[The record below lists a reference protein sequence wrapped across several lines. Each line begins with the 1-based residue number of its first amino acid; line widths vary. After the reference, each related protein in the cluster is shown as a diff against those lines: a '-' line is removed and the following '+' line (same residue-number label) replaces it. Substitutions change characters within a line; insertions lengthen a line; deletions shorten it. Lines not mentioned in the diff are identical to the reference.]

1 MPNGKD
7 EANESSS
14 SPAERFVPRDGDG
27 HPLHVSS
34 SEKVKESDWSYRP
47 ADRMR
52 SLKELASHLTTAIPE
67 ADMAIMQEKEEAA
80 ISRIEKKYSALQSAD
95 QMAEAMQKGFA
106 AFQTYMTSLSDEEF
120 LTKKTKPFY
129 LDEGMTQSRWLTE
142 TLTHV
147 FHHRAQL
154 FNYLKQLGYDV
165 NMFDLYL

>member
-1 MPNGKD
+1 VQALRSDLFHEMETGIRSTCHLLK
-7 EANESSS
+7 
-14 SPAERFVPRDGDG
+14 
-27 HPLHVSS
+27 
-34 SEKVKESDWSYRP
+34 KVKESDWSYRP
-47 ADRMR
+47 ADHMR
-52 SLKELASHLTTAIPE
+52 SLKELASHLAAIPE
-67 ADMAIMQEKEEAA
+67 ADLAIMQEKEEDVIA
-80 ISRIEKKYSALQSAD
+80 RIEKKYDALQSAD

>member
-1 MPNGKD
+1 MFHEMETGIRSTCHLLK
-7 EANESSS
+7 
-14 SPAERFVPRDGDG
+14 
-27 HPLHVSS
+27 
-34 SEKVKESDWSYRP
+34 KVKESDWSYRP
-47 ADRMR
+47 ADHMR
-52 SLKELASHLTTAIPE
+52 SLKELASHLAAIPE
-67 ADMAIMQEKEEAA
+67 ADLAIMQEKEEDVIA
-80 ISRIEKKYSALQSAD
+80 RIEKKYDALQSAD

>member
-1 MPNGKD
+1 MNQVQALRSDLFHEMETGIRSTCHLLK
-7 EANESSS
+7 
-14 SPAERFVPRDGDG
+14 
-27 HPLHVSS
+27 
-34 SEKVKESDWSYRP
+34 KVKESDWSYRP
-47 ADRMR
+47 ADHMR
-52 SLKELASHLTTAIPE
+52 SLKELASHLAAIPE
-67 ADMAIMQEKEEAA
+67 ADLAIMQEKEEDVIA
-80 ISRIEKKYSALQSAD
+80 RIEKKYDALQSAD

>member
-1 MPNGKD
+1 MKQMNQVQALRSDMFHEMETGVRSTCHLLK
-7 EANESSS
+7 
-14 SPAERFVPRDGDG
+14 
-27 HPLHVSS
+27 
-34 SEKVKESDWSYRP
+34 KVKESDWSYRP
-47 ADRMR
+47 ADLMR
-52 SLKELASHLTTAIPE
+52 SLKELASHLAAIPE
-67 ADMAIMQEKEEAA
+67 ADLAIMQEKEEDVIA
-80 ISRIEKKYSALQSAD
+80 RIEKKYGALQSAD
-95 QMAEAMQKGFA
+95 QMAEAMQKGFD
-106 AFQTYMTSLSDEEF
+106 AFQTYMVSLSDEEF